1 MPRRL
6 RTLIVAV
13 LAAALAAP
21 AATQPAPSDPD
32 VQKGIAQ
39 VEDGEYDAAIL
50 LLDNAARRLAAD
62 PARGRE
68 LATAYLYLGIAYLG
82 KGAEAAARSNFREAV
97 TRLRDLSLSPEK
109 FSPRVID
116 LVEAAKAEVGKGP
129 AVVAASPVP
138 RATPTP
144 APAASPRAQGGGG
157 GGKKVLL
164 IGGAVVAAGAGT
176 ALALGGGGDDGD
188 CDSVYEERQGQLRLP
203 GDRATELRAGPAADS
218 GSWYAELNW
227 RDAAPARAASQSA
240 RALPTDVTLI
250 VHEGSP
256 NGPIVLQGGLI
267 SSAMRKAEWNGPAG
281 AVFFARAA
289 LQDGGASSVT
299 YTLAIGG
306 PCQ

>member
-1 MPRRL
+1 MPRL
-6 RTLIVAV
+6 RSLIVAV
-13 LAAALAAP
+13 LAGALAAP
-21 AATQPAPSDPD
+21 AASQPTASDPD
-32 VQKGIAQ
+32 VQKGISQ

-129 AVVAASPVP
+129 TVVAASPAP
-138 RATPTP
+138 RTSP
-144 APAASPRAQGGGG
+144 APAASPRPQGGG

-176 ALALGGGGDDGD
+176 ALALGGGGDDGE
-188 CDSVYEERQGQLRLP
+188 CDTVYEEREGQLRLP
-203 GDRATELRAGPAADS
+203 GDRATELRAGPASDS
-218 GSWYAELNW
+218 GSWYAELSW
-227 RDAAPARAASQSA
+227 RDLAPARATSPSA
-240 RALPTDVTLI
+240 RTLPTDVILI

-281 AVFFARAA
+281 AVYFARAA
-289 LQDGGASSVT
+289 LQDGGASSVS

-306 PCQ
+306 PCE